1 MLLILL
7 HVMCDFMFKLVHGD
21 QLLDETR
28 RKRGTA
34 VIDEASA
41 SLGRMKMPDL
51 GIFGISGLRAFS
63 REYPQIPIASD
74 PADKPARRKADA
86 SMPGSVLNPCW
97 PVDQTLDAGK
107 RLE

>member
-63 REYPQIPIASD
+63 REPRPSD
-74 PADKPARRKADA
+74 GAATERSHDGPAAHR
-86 SMPGSVLNPCW
+86 
-97 PVDQTLDAGK
+97 
-107 RLE
+107 